1 MEEDCIRLHLCGSS
15 SVKLADCIIL
25 LLCSSSSV
33 KLAELLNYMKGL
45 DLHPSSSD
53 DRDTSG
59 PWDDPECYSPI

>member
-15 SVKLADCIIL
+15 SVE
-25 LLCSSSSV
+25 
-33 KLAELLNYMKGL
+33 LAELLNYMKGL

-59 PWDDPECYSPI
+59 PWDDPECYSPT